1 MRWEKRGPPRIS
13 EALFGLPA
21 SNYNRDAAP
30 VRREPRPQESKSQ
43 TLLARGKNGKA
54 NLMVST
60 PVLTALVSLG
70 GLAGVLAWRVREGR
84 TAVTLKK
91 IVMPPLGMATG
102 FCMFFYPPCRVPFLW
117 GLAAF
122 LIGAIVLAY
131 PLLLTSDLHWHD
143 GEIRMKRS
151 SMFFTVII
159 VLALIRWAARGY
171 FDSFLSLEQ
180 TGAIFYLLAFGMIL
194 RWRAKLLLA
203 YRALTAGPS
212 LPVPT
217 PEQAAAD

>member
-1 MRWEKRGPPRIS
+1 MI
-13 EALFGLPA
+13 
-21 SNYNRDAAP
+21 
-30 VRREPRPQESKSQ
+30 
-43 TLLARGKNGKA
+43 
-54 NLMVST
+54 ST
-60 PVLTALVSLG
+60 PVLTAVVSLV
-70 GLAGVLAWRVREGR
+70 GLAGVLTWRVREGR

-122 LIGAIVLAY
+122 LIGAILFAY
-131 PLLLTSDLHWHD
+131 PLLLTSDLHWHG

-151 SMFFTVII
+151 SAFFAVII

-171 FDSFLSLEQ
+171 LDSLLSLEQ

-194 RWRAKLLLA
+194 RWRLKLFLA
-203 YRALTAGPS
+203 YRALTAAPELS
-212 LPVPT
+212 ALPASHT
-217 PEQAAAD
+217 QQGGN